1 MGERIMDSMDQERAG
16 ITIRAKNASVTY
28 KGVKINIV
36 DTPGHADFG
45 GEVERTLC
53 MVDGV
58 LILVDAKE
66 GPMPQTTFVL
76 RKSVGPGHKAIVVVN
91 KIDRP
96 DAVIDDVVNRTFD
109 LFVHLGASDEQ
120 LDFPLSTPRPSRGA
134 TLDLKQ
140 PGTDISPLLDTILD
154 KIPAP
159 AINRDSPFQL
169 LVLAL
174 AQDSYKGK
182 WESARFG
189 RARLPGDKTWSP
201 SRKTATRYRERFPIL
216 RCFRGLSAPISKRAE
231 AGEIVALCGLEEV
244 NIGDT
249 IADPNNPSRCH
260 GDDRRTNRPD
270 DLFREQQPIRR
281 PKGNISPHATFASG
295 CSRSWKPTSPCAS
308 RKPTAPTDSR

>member
-1 MGERIMDSMDQERAG
+1 
-16 ITIRAKNASVTY
+16 
-28 KGVKINIV
+28 
-36 DTPGHADFG
+36 
-45 GEVERTLC
+45 

-76 RKSVGPGHKAIVVVN
+76 RKALALGHKAIVVVN

-120 LDFPLSTPRPSRGA
+120 LDFPIVYASAIKGQA

-169 LVLAL
+169 LVLAWRRIRI
-174 AQDSYKGK
+174 KGK
-182 WESARFG
+182 WESARFS

-216 RCFRGLSAPISKRAE
+216 RCFQGLSAPISN
-231 AGEIVALCGLEEV
+231 G
-244 NIGDT
+244 
-249 IADPNNPSRCH
+249 
-260 GDDRRTNRPD
+260 
-270 DLFREQQPIRR
+270 
-281 PKGNISPHATFASG
+281 
-295 CSRSWKPTSPCAS
+295 
-308 RKPTAPTDSR
+308 